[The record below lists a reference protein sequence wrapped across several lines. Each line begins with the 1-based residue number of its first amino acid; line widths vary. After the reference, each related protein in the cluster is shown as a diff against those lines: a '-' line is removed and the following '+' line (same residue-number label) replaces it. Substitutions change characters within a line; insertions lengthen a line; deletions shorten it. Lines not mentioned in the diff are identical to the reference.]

1 MKLRADRTITRRQ
14 LLRSA
19 AVGVGGLA
27 ATGSAGAILAGALD
41 SSQRGG
47 LLLSS
52 ERPAPPQWHTRPDLR
67 IPALTVS
74 RSDAA
79 ASRDPIFIAPYNAPA
94 GQAGAVIADN
104 NGQALWENP
113 LAGKV
118 TTDFRVQSY
127 RGSPVLTWWEGSI
140 EIGHGVGEYVIA
152 DSSYRTIR
160 RVQAAR
166 GLRGDLHEFVIT
178 PRDTALLTTYAVV
191 SADLS
196 SVGGARSG
204 TIQDAIFQEIELSSG
219 RVLLEWHSLDHIA
232 LQESYAPVTPDW
244 DFFHINSVDLDG
256 DGNLLVSGRSTHT
269 IYKLDRTGTIL
280 WRLGGRRSDFA
291 MGAGSVFAWQ
301 HHARRQADGTLS
313 LFDNGAAPAVE
324 RLSRGLVLD
333 LDERAMTVT
342 LRAQYTHAG
351 ILAGSQGSVQLLS
364 NGNVF
369 VGWGEVPR
377 VSEFDHA
384 GRIVFDAVLG
394 ETYQSYRAV
403 RLPWRASPAE
413 APAIAVVAHGAEQA
427 VYASWNGATDVH
439 RWQLLAGAHGGPLRA
454 VANVRSR
461 GFESALPLGAAGP
474 RLAVRALDVAGRPL
488 GQSRTL
494 ALAARAVSAQHE
506 LGGRA
511 QRGGVAGDEQRG
523 DDRFAPLV

>member
-1 MKLRADRTITRRQ
+1 MTRRQ
-14 LLRSA
+14 LLRA
-19 AVGVGGLA
+19 AAAGASGLA
-27 ATGSAGAILAGALD
+27 ATSAGGAILAGALD
-41 SSQRGG
+41 SGRGQTLQG
-47 LLLSS
+47 ALPPSP
-52 ERPAPPQWHTRPDLR
+52 EQPAPPRWHTRPDLR
-67 IPALTVS
+67 IPALAVS
-74 RSDAA
+74 RNEPS

-118 TTDFRVQSY
+118 TTNFRVQSY

-140 EIGHGVGEYVIA
+140 ELGHGVGEYVIA
-152 DSSYRTIR
+152 DASYRTIR

-196 SVGGARSG
+196 AVGGSRTG
-204 TIQDAIFQEIELSSG
+204 TIQDAMFQEIDLASG
-219 RVLLEWHSLDHIA
+219 RVLLEWHSLEHIP

-269 IYKLDRTGTIL
+269 VYKLDRSGAIM
-280 WRLGGRRSDFA
+280 WRLGGKHSDFA
-291 MGAGSVFAWQ
+291 MGAGSTFAWQ
-301 HHARRQADGTLS
+301 HHARRQADSTLS
-313 LFDNGAAPAVE
+313 LLDNGATPAVE
-324 RLSRGLVLD
+324 KLSRGLVLV
-333 LDERAMTVT
+333 LDEAAMTAT
-342 LRAQYTHAG
+342 LLRQYTHAG

-377 VSEFDHA
+377 VSEFDRA

-394 ETYQSYRAV
+394 ETYQSYRAF
-403 RLPWRASPAE
+403 RMPWHARPAE
-413 APAIAVVAHGAEQA
+413 TPAIAVVDHGSEQA
-427 VYASWNGATDVH
+427 VYASWNGATDVR

-454 VANVRSR
+454 VASVRSQ
-461 GFESALPLGAAGP
+461 GFESALPLAAAGP
-474 RLAVRALDVAGRPL
+474 RVAVRALDVAGRPL
-488 GQSRTL
+488 GQSKTVTL
-494 ALAARAVSAQHE
+494 AS
-506 LGGRA
+506 
-511 QRGGVAGDEQRG
+511 
-523 DDRFAPLV
+523 